1 MRSFIIFSIF
11 LLWIS
16 CNSTK
21 TNSNFQNLD
30 NLSWAEDS
38 NSYACNFAIQHHAA
52 HTRILVFKDK
62 TRKDTLGKLY
72 QGSFLNIPL
81 DYVLLNGQKL
91 ACLSSVYAG
100 FVDALNASQQIEFV
114 DETDFIYSKRLRNL
128 IDSGKIKEC
137 GTESDLNFELL
148 TQQKPLV
155 FTYEIDGQ
163 SNAVVERMKKLKIP
177 FLICN
182 DFRETHPLGRAE
194 WLKVFGF
201 ICNREQEST
210 QLFDEIVLHY
220 ESTVYFCQENIKN
233 KPTVFS
239 GAMFGGNWNV
249 SGGNTFIAQFI
260 NHAGGIYVFENDSI
274 EGNKLMTFENFYIR
288 CKDADVWL
296 NPNHYHTLQEIKS
309 EDNRYDLFKAYKNK
323 RVYNNNRL
331 INQFGGNAYWEMG
344 VVRPDIVLKDLLICL
359 HPYFFENEKPIFYQ
373 HLD

>member
-1 MRSFIIFSIF
+1 MD
-11 LLWIS
+11 W
-16 CNSTK
+16 
-21 TNSNFQNLD
+21 Q
-30 NLSWAEDS
+30 EDS
-38 NSYACNFAIQHHAA
+38 NSYASNFAIQRYTE

-62 TRKDTLGKLY
+62 NRKDTLGKLY
-72 QGSFLNIPL
+72 KGHFQNIPL

-100 FVDALNASQQIEFV
+100 FVDAINAAQQIGYV
-114 DETDFIYSKRLRNL
+114 DETDFIYSKRLRSL

-137 GTESDLNFELL
+137 GTESDLNFEVLA
-148 TQQKPLV
+148 QQKPLV

-163 SNAVVERMKKLKIP
+163 GNSVIERMKKLKIP

-182 DFRETHPLGRAE
+182 DFRENHPLGRAE
-194 WLKVFGF
+194 WLKVFGV
-201 ICNREQEST
+201 ICNQQHVAG
-210 QLFDEIVLHY
+210 QLFDEIVSHY
-220 ESTVYFCQENIKN
+220 ESTLYFCQENIKT

-260 NHAGGIYVFENDSI
+260 KHAGGTYIFEDDNID
-274 EGNKLMTFENFYIR
+274 GNKLMTFENFYIR
-288 CKDADVWL
+288 CKDADVWI

-309 EDNRYDLFKAYKNK
+309 EDNRYALFKAFKNK

-331 INQFGGNAYWEMG
+331 INQYGGNAYWEMG
-344 VVRPDIVLKDLLICL
+344 VVRPDIVLKDLLICM
-359 HPYFFENEKPIFYQ
+359 HPYFFENENPIFYK